1 MVNRLDWESQRSL
14 MICYVHP
21 TGGPVQKAVVR
32 PPVPEPRPPAASFDP
47 GGSAVQREAT
57 LQGHRA
63 ASGTPC

>member
-1 MVNRLDWESQRSL
+1 MTCVTL
-14 MICYVHP
+14 YP

-32 PPVPEPRPPAASFDP
+32 PPVPEPRPPAARSDP